1 MLRLL
6 FERHHPSVGR
16 ALLPIPGANP
26 PRAASKYADP
36 SQPVAHRLRANLQGS
51 QHVQAHALK
60 FHWRVVVIPTTGKI
74 VFVEVK
80 PPPKSGFPGS
90 GVRRNKYE
98 YFGFWRSACVNSANP
113 SSADIPVS
121 LGPPNVDIF
130 PSTRKKISP
139 TGWIFCLAGFFLP
152 RRRLGAGFFFETL
165 HFAPREISILSF
177 GTSNNDCVNSHSF
190 IGFRT

>member
-1 MLRLL
+1 MRRLL
-6 FERHHPSVGR
+6 FERHHPPARPSV
-16 ALLPIPGANP
+16 LPIPGTNP
-26 PRAASKYADP
+26 PRAPSKYADP
-36 SQPVAHRLRANLQGS
+36 SQPSAHRLRANLQGS

-60 FHWRVVVIPTTGKI
+60 FPWRVVVIPTTGKI
-74 VFVEVK
+74 IFVEVK
-80 PPPKSGFPGS
+80 PSPKSGFPGS

-98 YFGFWRSACVNSANP
+98 YFGFWRSACVNSASP
-113 SSADIPVS
+113 SSADIPES

-130 PSTRKKISP
+130 PSTRKRIP
-139 TGWIFCLAGFFLP
+139 NRLDLLFGWFFLP

>member
-6 FERHHPSVGR
+6 FERHHPPVGR

-26 PRAASKYADP
+26 PRAPSKYADP

-60 FHWRVVVIPTTGKI
+60 FPWRVVVIPTTGKI

-98 YFGFWRSACVNSANP
+98 YFGFWRSACVNSASP

-139 TGWIFCLAGFFLP
+139 TGWIFCLAGFFCRADAWELAFSL
-152 RRRLGAGFFFETL
+152 RLCILRHGKFRFFLSARQTTTASIRTL
-165 HFAPREISILSF
+165 L
-177 GTSNNDCVNSHSF
+177 
-190 IGFRT
+190 